1 MVTNIRGII
10 CSFLALTLLCGHAS
24 DVQAANKKKGRGIK
38 RIGRSIKKPFVR
50 VDTVEKL
57 MKNIAEDAEENAEK
71 YYKKEHKKEID
82 DLIARN
88 NKAIAEALNS
98 LDENARKDV
107 LWILDY
113 SDKELCW
120 DSIIN
125 LCCEFKL
132 MEKKLELLNKI
143 QKGLLPESLTDLK
156 DELSEEIKDA
166 YSVGFLDS
174 SSLLYSFTNAYS
186 KITDDFS
193 QINNFNSKTDVK
205 DMYSTV
211 KKLNTYLGSFMKNMI
226 SNLKKANDELLT
238 SFMYARAEEEVK
250 SFNENEGFKK
260 GNRMKRSLA
269 NEVLRRIGDDHITA
283 MKATKIDNIL
293 VTL

>member
-10 CSFLALTLLCGHAS
+10 CSFLALAMLCGHVS
-24 DVQAANKKKGRGIK
+24 DAQAANKKKGSKFK
-38 RIGRSIKKPFVR
+38 RIGRSIKKPFIR
-50 VDTVEKL
+50 INTVDKL
-57 MKNIAEDAEENAEK
+57 MKNIAEDAEENAEE
-71 YYKKEHKKEID
+71 YYKKKHKKEID
-82 DLIARN
+82 DLIAN
-88 NKAIAEALNS
+88 NNIAIAKALKS

-107 LWILDY
+107 LWIFDY

-132 MEKKLELLNKI
+132 IEKKLELLNKI
-143 QKGLLPESLTDLK
+143 QTGLLSETLTDLK

-166 YSVGFLDS
+166 YSVGFLGG
-174 SSLLYSFTNAYS
+174 SSLLYRFSNAYS
-186 KITDDFS
+186 KITGDFS
-193 QINNFNSKTDVK
+193 QINNFNRETDVK

-226 SNLKKANDELLT
+226 GNLKKANEELLT

-250 SFNENEGFKK
+250 SFNENEGFKN
-260 GNRMKRSLA
+260 GNRMERSLA

-283 MKATKIDNIL
+283 MKATKIDKIL

>member
-10 CSFLALTLLCGHAS
+10 CSFLALAVLCGHAS
-24 DVQAANKKKGRGIK
+24 DAQAAVKKKSALK
-38 RIGRSIKKPFVR
+38 RIGRSIGKPFRR
-50 VDTVEKL
+50 VNTVDKL
-57 MKNIAEDAEENAEK
+57 MKNIAEDAEENAEE
-71 YYKKEHKKEID
+71 YYKKEHKKQID
-82 DLIARN
+82 DLIAN
-88 NKAIAEALNS
+88 NNIAIAEALKS

-107 LWILDY
+107 LWIFDY

-132 MEKKLELLNKI
+132 IEKKLELLNKI
-143 QKGLLPESLTDLK
+143 QTGLLSETLTDLK

-166 YSVGFLDS
+166 YSVGFLGG
-174 SSLLYSFTNAYS
+174 SSLLYRFSNTYS
-186 KITDDFS
+186 KITGDFS
-193 QINNFNSKTDVK
+193 QINNFNRETDVK

-226 SNLKKANDELLT
+226 GNLKKANEELLT

-250 SFNENEGFKK
+250 SFNENEGFNG
-260 GNRMKRSLA
+260 GNRMERSLA

-283 MKATKIDNIL
+283 MKATKIDKIL

>member
-10 CSFLALTLLCGHAS
+10 CSFLALALLCGHAS
-24 DVQAANKKKGRGIK
+24 DAQAANEKGSKLKRIK
-38 RIGRSIKKPFVR
+38 RSIGKPFRR
-50 VDTVEKL
+50 VNTVDKL
-57 MKNIAEDAEENAEK
+57 MKNIAEDAEENAEE
-71 YYKKEHKKEID
+71 YYKKKHKKEID
-82 DLIARN
+82 DLIAN
-88 NKAIAEALNS
+88 NNIAIAKALKS

-166 YSVGFLDS
+166 YSVGFLGG
-174 SSLLYSFTNAYS
+174 SSLLYRFSNTYS
-186 KITDDFS
+186 KITGDFS
-193 QINNFNSKTDVK
+193 QINNFNRETDVK

-226 SNLKKANDELLT
+226 SNLKKANEELLT

-250 SFNENEGFKK
+250 SFNENEGFKN
-260 GNRMKRSLA
+260 GNRMERSLA